1 MPEAKDLEPAMVE
14 VRTNELT
21 CAALDWAIAQIEGVT
36 VAIASPHYGTDW
48 RIYKPRFGGKYSPS
62 TDWAF
67 GGPLIQKYGCHL
79 NHILATNCWH
89 AHCWDGRIPG
99 PAPRETP
106 LIAACLAIVSA
117 KLGNTVQVPAE
128 LSSTTTE

>member
-1 MPEAKDLEPAMVE
+1 MPEAKDLGLTMIE
-14 VRTNELT
+14 VSTDKLAG
-21 CAALDWAIAQIEGVT
+21 AALDWAIALIEGVT
-36 VAIASPHYGTDW
+36 VAIASPQYGTDW

-79 NHILATNCWH
+79 NHILATDSWQAN
-89 AHCWDGRIPG
+89 CWDGRIPG
-99 PAPRETP
+99 HAPRETP

-117 KLGNTVQVPAE
+117 KLGDTVQVPKE
-128 LSSTTTE
+128 LMP